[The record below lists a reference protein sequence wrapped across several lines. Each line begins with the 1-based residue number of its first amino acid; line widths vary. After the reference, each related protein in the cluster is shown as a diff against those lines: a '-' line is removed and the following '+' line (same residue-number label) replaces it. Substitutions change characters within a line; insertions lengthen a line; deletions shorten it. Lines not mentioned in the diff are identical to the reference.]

1 MEQSKVYFSDLRAPV
16 GTNLL
21 RRSKAWQAFSVVLFL
36 ALLLLCIIIK
46 LQIRFLVMY

>member
-1 MEQSKVYFSDLRAPV
+1 M

-36 ALLLLCIIIK
+36 ALLLLCIA
-46 LQIRFLVMY
+46 LMMNDTYSTFLYFQF